1 MINGKKVY
9 LNDDLISEDTSLENV
24 FSSPI
29 VPFLKSDFYPII
41 RETINNVEKFV
52 EFDVAVK
59 INNVVNM
66 HAESYVFNYKDKI
79 FNYTCDKRYGNSLF
93 EYDSVMELIGEM
105 KRDYD
110 FDVTYFYQNKLT
122 DEIKNKRNLEDR
134 ERDITIYLDEINEN
148 VDKISTQLSLMESND
163 ILEKALNKLLVE
175 KANNEVKLL
184 DIKKKIS
191 SLDSEKKFINPNKK

>member
-1 MINGKKVY
+1 MG
-9 LNDDLISEDTSLENV
+9 
-24 FSSPI
+24 
-29 VPFLKSDFYPII
+29 
-41 RETINNVEKFV
+41 
-52 EFDVAVK
+52 
-59 INNVVNM
+59 
-66 HAESYVFNYKDKI
+66 SYVFNYKDKI